1 MTTIKCVGFSK
12 GLVPA
17 GRYQRFRLEQP
28 SFGISGLEPDG
39 APFKCVWFR
48 GFGCTRSVP
57 AISTRARTL
66 RWCAVQM
73 CRVPRVWLES
83 LGTSDFDSGPDP
95 PMVRRS
101 NVSCSEGLV
110 PAARHQRFR
119 LGFEPGS
126 APSIERSQGADLG
139 ECASRSSL
147 LSCELQVEGW
157 RCVLLGG
164 LCAPALNLQQ
174 PPLDPS
180 VIHIGGEDT

>member
-17 GRYQRFRLEQP
+17 DRYQRFRLEQP
-28 SFGISGLEPDG
+28 SFGDIRAG
-39 APFKCVWFR
+39 A
-48 GFGCTRSVP
+48 
-57 AISTRARTL
+57 
-66 RWCAVQM
+66 RWCAVQV

-101 NVSCSEGLV
+101 NVSGSEGLV

-147 LSCELQVEGW
+147 LSCKLQVEG
-157 RCVLLGG
+157 GG
-164 LCAPALNLQQ
+164 VCY
-174 PPLDPS
+174 
-180 VIHIGGEDT
+180 

>member
-1 MTTIKCVGFSK
+1 MEGEPRRGVGQCGDHHKMCRVFQ
-12 GLVPA
+12 GL
-17 GRYQRFRLEQP
+17 G
-28 SFGISGLEPDG
+28 SS
-39 APFKCVWFR
+39 
-48 GFGCTRSVP
+48 RSVP
-57 AISTRARTL
+57 AVSTRATIVWDIRAGA

-73 CRVPRVWLES
+73 CLVPRVWLHP
-83 LGTSDFDSGPDP
+83 LGTSDLDSGPDP

-101 NVSCSEGLV
+101 NVSGSEGLV
-110 PAARHQRFR
+110 AAARYQRFR

>member
-1 MTTIKCVGFSK
+1 MSGFPRL
-12 GLVPA
+12 GA
-17 GRYQRFRLEQP
+17 G
-28 SFGISGLEPDG
+28 G
-39 APFKCVWFR
+39 
-48 GFGCTRSVP
+48 SVP
-57 AISTRARTL
+57 AVSTRATIVWDIRAGA

-83 LGTSDFDSGPDP
+83 VGTSDFDSGPDP

-101 NVSCSEGLV
+101 NVSGSEGLV

-147 LSCELQVEGW
+147 LSCKLQVEG
-157 RCVLLGG
+157 GG
-164 LCAPALNLQQ
+164 VCY
-174 PPLDPS
+174 
-180 VIHIGGEDT
+180 

>member
-12 GLVPA
+12 GLVA
-17 GRYQRFRLEQP
+17 VTRHKRFRL
-28 SFGISGLEPDG
+28 G
-39 APFKCVWFR
+39 ATIVWDI
-48 GFGCTRSVP
+48 GAG
-57 AISTRARTL
+57 A
-66 RWCAVQM
+66 RWCTVQM

-101 NVSCSEGLV
+101 NVSGSEGLV

-147 LSCELQVEGW
+147 LSCKLQVEG
-157 RCVLLGG
+157 GG
-164 LCAPALNLQQ
+164 VCY
-174 PPLDPS
+174 
-180 VIHIGGEDT
+180 

>member
-1 MTTIKCVGFSK
+1 MEGEPRRGVGQCGDHHKMCRVFQ
-12 GLVPA
+12 GL
-17 GRYQRFRLEQP
+17 G
-28 SFGISGLEPDG
+28 SS
-39 APFKCVWFR
+39 
-48 GFGCTRSVP
+48 RSVP
-57 AISTRARTL
+57 AVSTRATIVWDIRAGA

-73 CRVPRVWLES
+73 CLVPRVWLHP
-83 LGTSDFDSGPDP
+83 LGTSDLDSGPDP

-101 NVSCSEGLV
+101 NVSGSEGLV
-110 PAARHQRFR
+110 AAARYQRFR

-164 LCAPALNLQQ
+164 LCAPAQSSTT
-174 PPLDPS
+174 PLDPS
-180 VIHIGGEDT
+180 VIHRC

>member
-12 GLVPA
+12 AWCRRIGTSGFDSSNHRL
-17 GRYQRFRLEQP
+17 GYQGWSPMVRC
-28 SFGISGLEPDG
+28 SN
-39 APFKCVWFR
+39 V
-48 GFGCTRSVP
+48 
-57 AISTRARTL
+57 
-66 RWCAVQM
+66 

-83 LGTSDFDSGPDP
+83 VGTSDFDSGPDP

-101 NVSCSEGLV
+101 NVSGSEGLV

-164 LCAPALNLQQ
+164 LCAPAQSSTT
-174 PPLDPS
+174 PLDPS

>member
-1 MTTIKCVGFSK
+1 MTTIKCVGFCK

-17 GRYQRFRLEQP
+17 DRYQRFRL
-28 SFGISGLEPDG
+28 G
-39 APFKCVWFR
+39 ATIVWDIEA
-48 GFGCTRSVP
+48 G
-57 AISTRARTL
+57 A

-83 LGTSDFDSGPDP
+83 VGTSDFDSGPDP

-101 NVSCSEGLV
+101 NVSGSEGLV

-147 LSCELQVEGW
+147 LSCELQVEG
-157 RCVLLGG
+157 GG
-164 LCAPALNLQQ
+164 VCY
-174 PPLDPS
+174 
-180 VIHIGGEDT
+180 

>member
-66 RWCAVQM
+66 RWCADQM
-73 CRVPRVWLES
+73 CR
-83 LGTSDFDSGPDP
+83 D
-95 PMVRRS
+95 
-101 NVSCSEGLV
+101 SEGLV
-110 PAARHQRFR
+110 AAARYQRFR

-164 LCAPALNLQQ
+164 LCAPAQSSTT
-174 PPLDPS
+174 PTGPLS
-180 VIHIGGEDT
+180 YTHRW

>member
-1 MTTIKCVGFSK
+1 MCRVFQ

-17 GRYQRFRLEQP
+17 DRYQRFRLEQP

-39 APFKCVWFR
+39 ALFKCV
-48 GFGCTRSVP
+48 G
-57 AISTRARTL
+57 
-66 RWCAVQM
+66 
-73 CRVPRVWLES
+73 VPRVWLES

-101 NVSCSEGLV
+101 NVSGSEGLV

-147 LSCELQVEGW
+147 LSCKLQVEG
-157 RCVLLGG
+157 GG
-164 LCAPALNLQQ
+164 VCY
-174 PPLDPS
+174 
-180 VIHIGGEDT
+180 

>member
-1 MTTIKCVGFSK
+1 MVRCSNV
-12 GLVPA
+12 
-17 GRYQRFRLEQP
+17 
-28 SFGISGLEPDG
+28 
-39 APFKCVWFR
+39 
-48 GFGCTRSVP
+48 
-57 AISTRARTL
+57 
-66 RWCAVQM
+66 

-83 LGTSDFDSGPDP
+83 VGTSDFDSGPDP

-101 NVSCSEGLV
+101 NVSGSEGLV

-164 LCAPALNLQQ
+164 LSVL
-174 PPLDPS
+174 PLKL
-180 VIHIGGEDT
+180 HT